1 MAQGEGF
8 KHITVTAP
16 EEEDVVILAGMA
28 SSEPAEEAQGVEAAV
43 VDDEVVQP
51 EEVPQPKEVQSRP
64 VKHSKPKADA
74 YQETTLE
81 DLKSTPMPFAQR
93 VVIIAAIVCIIG
105 AVIYCAVFMG

>member
-28 SSEPAEEAQGVEAAV
+28 SSEPAEEAQDVESAAK
-43 VDDEVVQP
+43 DDEVVQP
-51 EEVPQPKEVQSRP
+51 EEVPQPKAAQPKP
-64 VKHSKPKADA
+64 VKRSKPKADA

-81 DLKSTPMPFAQR
+81 DLKSAPMPFAQR